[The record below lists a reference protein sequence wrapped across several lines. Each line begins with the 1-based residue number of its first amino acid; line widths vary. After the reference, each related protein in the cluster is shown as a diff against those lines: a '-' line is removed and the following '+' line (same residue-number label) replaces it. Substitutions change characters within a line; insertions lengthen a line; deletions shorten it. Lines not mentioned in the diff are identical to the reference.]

1 MATRDSNL
9 FLTNDDL
16 FMMAKGVW
24 YRSYEKMGA
33 HPATRGTKRGY
44 HFAIWAPKAKR
55 VNVIGEFNGWD
66 PEASPLTCTQTG
78 GVWEGFIE
86 GVEEGQPYKYL
97 I

>member
-1 MATRDSNL
+1 MGETIMATRDSNL

-44 HFAIWAPKAKR
+44 HFVSLPALLQ
-55 VNVIGEFNGWD
+55 G
-66 PEASPLTCTQTG
+66 S
-78 GVWEGFIE
+78 
-86 GVEEGQPYKYL
+86 
-97 I
+97 